1 MRILQISAAYKPAY
15 IYGGPTMSVAMLCE
29 QLATGGC
36 DITVYTTT
44 ANGGAELDVIP
55 NQPVLVDDVKVTYFK
70 RITKD
75 HSHFSPALLWAAWKN
90 VRSYQLVHIHA
101 WWNLVSVLSAL
112 IGIIRGVPVLVS
124 ARGTLSPYSFQNKNT
139 VVKSLLH
146 KLIGKPVLNRSHF
159 HTTSKQESDAISDL
173 LKPKSITVLPNFVKL
188 PPMSPGQKT
197 EITAPVR
204 LIFFSRI
211 EEKKGLDILIE
222 ALSLVNVPFQLTVA
236 GDGNSDY
243 VNSLKALAAN
253 YNLADKITWL
263 GFVADDKFEV
273 LKQQDLFILPS
284 YDENFGNAVIE
295 SLSVGTPVLVSEGVG
310 LADYVL
316 ENNLGW
322 VCKNNAVSV
331 SEAINFIVT
340 DDRNKMEIIRKT
352 APYVIYS
359 NFDPDILV
367 KRYIDMY
374 HEIINNG

>member
-1 MRILQISAAYKPAY
+1 
-15 IYGGPTMSVAMLCE
+15 MSVAMLCE

-44 ANGGAELDVIP
+44 ANGWAELDVIP
-55 NQPVLVDDVKVTYFK
+55 NQPVLVDGVTVTYFK

-75 HSHFSPALLWAAWKN
+75 HSHFSPALLWAVWKN
-90 VRSYQLVHIHA
+90 ARSYQLVHIHA

-139 VVKSLLH
+139 TVKSLLH
-146 KLIGKPVLNRSHF
+146 TLIGKPVLNRSHF
-159 HTTSKQESDAISDL
+159 HATSKQESDAISDL
-173 LKPKSITVLPNFVKL
+173 LKPESITVLPNFVKL
-188 PPMSPGQKT
+188 PAMFSGQKM
-197 EITAPVR
+197 ETATPVR

-243 VNSLKALAAN
+243 VNSLKALAAS
-253 YNLADKITWL
+253 YNLVDKITWL
-263 GFVADDKFEV
+263 GFVGGDKFEV

-284 YDENFGNAVIE
+284 HDENFGNAVIE

-310 LADYVL
+310 LANYVL
-316 ENNLGW
+316 DNNLGW

-340 DDRNKMEIIRKT
+340 DQQHQIETIRST
-352 APYVIYS
+352 APSVIYD
-359 NFDPDILV
+359 NFNTGILV
-367 KRYIDMY
+367 KRYMNMY
-374 HEIINNG
+374 QGIINNG